1 MFRPSLRA
9 FFFMKKQISELISL
23 LKKESTQLLILFSV
37 ILLVFEFFGW
47 QRPFHDLFRSE
58 AFYRGLSINQR
69 HFYAQAYTTINFLV
83 WFVCLP
89 LIFHIF
95 VPAKE
100 VDAYGLKYDKNKV
113 SLGVYLLIA
122 AFMVP
127 VTFIASTSPN
137 FYKFYPLYQ
146 PTAAGDWLTFEAIYM
161 VQFFCVEYFFRGF
174 GLYRLEKLVG
184 EHAVALMT
192 LPYALLHIHKPFPEA
207 IGSIFAG
214 LVLGHL
220 SLKGRSIWPGVVL
233 HMLIA
238 LSADTFGLYH
248 RGWF

>member
-1 MFRPSLRA
+1 MN
-9 FFFMKKQISELISL
+9 QQVSELINL
-23 LKKESTQLLILFSV
+23 LKKDSTRLLILFSV

-47 QRPFHDLFRSE
+47 QRPFHDLFRQ
-58 AFYRGLSINQR
+58 ADFYRSLNLNNR
-69 HFYAQAYTTINFLV
+69 HFYAQAYTTLNFLI
-83 WFVCLP
+83 WFVGLP
-89 LIFHIF
+89 LLFHLIFPI
-95 VPAKE
+95 K
-100 VDAYGLKYDKNKV
+100 DSQAYGLGYDKNKV
-113 SLGVYLLIA
+113 KLGIYLVIA
-122 AFMVP
+122 AVMVP
-127 VTFIASTSPN
+127 VTFVASTSPN

-146 PTAAGDWLTFEAIYM
+146 PRAVADWLSFEAIYM
-161 VQFFCVEYFFRGF
+161 VQFFCVEFFFRGF

-184 EHAVALMT
+184 EHAIALMT

-220 SLKGRSIWPGVVL
+220 SLKGKSIWPGVFL